1 MDSIIGTEMSH
12 CNSEGGSN
20 KLNEELVPT
29 YQITT
34 FILDAKNNDKIILRK
49 S

>member
-1 MDSIIGTEMSH
+1 MSR

-20 KLNEELVPT
+20 KLNEELVHT

-34 FILDAKNNDKIILRK
+34 FIYGAENNSKIILRK